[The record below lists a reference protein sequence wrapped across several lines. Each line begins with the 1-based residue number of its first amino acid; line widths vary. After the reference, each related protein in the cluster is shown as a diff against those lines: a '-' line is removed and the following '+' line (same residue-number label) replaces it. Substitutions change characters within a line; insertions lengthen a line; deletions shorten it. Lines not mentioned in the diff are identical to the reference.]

1 MDKISLGFKMLN
13 RENFEDSLIEK
24 FKEFMEKF
32 VEDTAQ
38 AQFDSQIGADSY
50 ERSITRVAQRNGYGR
65 PRSLNTSAFGSISF
79 RLPMARNYPITYSFI
94 GKFQRQTDKL
104 QSIILKHILFRNS
117 QREISDF
124 LGGIV
129 SQSYIS
135 TITKKLDYEI
145 QKYKTA
151 PIEDNYIFLFL
162 DGVWLKV
169 KSKNIVVLFAVGVDA
184 DGNKKILDFEKSNNG
199 ENLDSWN
206 RLLNRLFSRGLRGKN
221 LRLIT
226 RDRKN
231 GLADSLELVFP
242 GVLQQNCIFHI
253 EKNVLS
259 KITNRLNRKE
269 FSYDLSKIF
278 KVNSIPSFEKKR
290 LKLSNKWS
298 KKETKAVEYLKK
310 IDIDNTFNF
319 LKLPKKIRK
328 LIYTNNHI
336 ERYFKELRVS
346 LKHISN
352 FNDDNSAERYIYLNI
367 FMYNLKNK
375 KVKSEYCQEIK
386 KLLSDKSI
394 IEAVLKQL

>member
-38 AQFDSQIGADSY
+38 AQFDSQIGANSY

-145 QKYKTA
+145 QKYKIS

-199 ENLDSWN
+199 ENIDSWN

-259 KITNRLNRKE
+259 KVTNRLNRKE
-269 FSYDLSKIF
+269 FARDLSKIF

-290 LKLSNKWS
+290 LKLSGKWS
-298 KKETKAVEYLKK
+298 KKENKAVEYLKK
-310 IDIDNTFNF
+310 IEIDNTFNF

-352 FNDDNSAERYIYLNI
+352 FNDDNSVERYIYLNI
-367 FMYNLKNK
+367 FKYNLKNK
-375 KVKSEYCQEIK
+375 KVKLEYCQEIK
-386 KLLSDKSI
+386 KILSDKSI